1 MAADQIGRLMIA
13 VMATGECVFD
23 WKFELQLEMN
33 KHGKSK
39 GKDTKMERAES
50 EN

>member
-1 MAADQIGRLMIA
+1 MAADQIGRKVTA

-33 KHGKSK
+33 KHGKYK
-39 GKDTKMERAES
+39 GKDKERERAAS